1 MHLCSEGA
9 TAAPAPRRNIA
20 ALLPGHP
27 CAISPHALP
36 RRSRRC
42 GRCSRSDRQTD
53 KPTVTKQFPPA
64 ISAERAYSKL
74 CGELASL
81 QSAPL
86 DATAPHQTAVAENEG
101 LCD

>member
-1 MHLCSEGA
+1 M
-9 TAAPAPRRNIA
+9 
-20 ALLPGHP
+20 
-27 CAISPHALP
+27 
-36 RRSRRC
+36 
-42 GRCSRSDRQTD
+42 
-53 KPTVTKQFPPA
+53 TKQFPPA

-101 LCD
+101 LCDW